1 MKTFFKY
8 LLTIALSAFA
18 TFFLINQYAPLLIS
32 VPEKDMELI
41 DFDFDQTVNQKKM
54 VPVSSKAKNIILLI
68 GDGMGSNHIAAYRIT
83 KGGPNFITA
92 FDRFSTSGLVK
103 THAVDSLVTDS
114 AASATAFSTGVKT
127 KNRYIGT
134 APDGSSVPN
143 ITEILFERGYI
154 NSIIA
159 TSEITHATP
168 ASFAAHNIS
177 RYNTDAIA
185 SDIFY
190 SKNHIVLGGGRG
202 FFIPQT
208 LGGLRKDENNF
219 VQRMA
224 KDYIFLK
231 STDDLE
237 NIPNSLDSK
246 VFGLFAQEELG
257 LVDSDPSLLQMFNY
271 AYQLSNQTVQ
281 KQNCSGFFIMAEGS
295 QIDWRSHDN
304 DFIGM
309 IAQMDE
315 FNKTV
320 NAALDYAESRED
332 TLVLVTADHETGGL
346 LIEQDNKRY
355 QASENIKATWN
366 TAVGRGGHTGAM
378 VPIFAYGPGAEN
390 FSGILDNT
398 DVFFAMSEAIGVSEL
413 ELSICK

>member
-8 LLTIALSAFA
+8 LLAIVLSALA
-18 TFFLINQYAPLLIS
+18 TFILINQYAPLLIS

-41 DFDFDQTVNQKKM
+41 DFDFDQTINQKKLVS
-54 VPVSSKAKNIILLI
+54 VPSKAKNLIFLI
-68 GDGMGSNHIAAYRIT
+68 GDGMGSNHIAAYRVI
-83 KGGPNFITA
+83 KGGPNFVTA

-114 AASATAFSTGVKT
+114 AASATAFSSGVKT
-127 KNRYIGT
+127 KNRYIGK
-134 APDGSSVPN
+134 APDGSSVRN
-143 ITEILFERGYI
+143 ITELLFDRGYI
-154 NSIIA
+154 SSLIS

-168 ASFAAHNIS
+168 ASFAAHNTS

-190 SKNHIVLGGGRG
+190 SKIHIVLGGGKG
-202 FFIPQT
+202 FFMPEN
-208 LGGLRKDENNF
+208 LGGLRKDDTNF
-219 VQRMA
+219 VQRMI
-224 KDYIFLK
+224 DDHVFLN
-231 STDDLE
+231 SAEDLKI
-237 NIPNSLDSK
+237 IPNSLGSK

-257 LVDSDPSLLQMFNY
+257 LVDSDPSLLEMLGY
-271 AYQLSNQTVQ
+271 AYQLSDQTVQ
-281 KQNCSGFFIMAEGS
+281 NQNCKGFFIMAEGS

-315 FNKTV
+315 FNATV
-320 NAALDYAESRED
+320 NTALDYAQSRED
-332 TLVLVTADHETGGL
+332 TLVVVTADHETGGL
-346 LIEQDNKRY
+346 LIEQDNQRY
-355 QASENIKATWN
+355 QASKNIKATWN
-366 TAVGRGGHTGAM
+366 TAVGRGSHTGAM

-413 ELSICK
+413 ELSVCK